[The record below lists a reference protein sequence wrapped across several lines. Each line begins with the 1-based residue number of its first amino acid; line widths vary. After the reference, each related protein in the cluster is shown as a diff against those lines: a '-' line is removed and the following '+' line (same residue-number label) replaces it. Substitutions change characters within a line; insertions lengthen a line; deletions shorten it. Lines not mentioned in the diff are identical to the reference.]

1 MKLISFIKEYI
12 TNIFKSEKKIDENKI
27 SQEFRS
33 HDYERKLALIVKNT
47 EEVDYTDLK
56 YVEITKLDTRDKND
70 LFSAF
75 RLDFHTRDKLI
86 LASIM
91 SSHVIPPAVLIKTNS
106 LFLL

>member
-1 MKLISFIKEYI
+1 MKFRGFIKKYI
-12 TNIFKSEKKIDENKI
+12 TNILKSEKKIDEDVI
-27 SQEFRS
+27 PQEFRS

-86 LASIM
+86 LFKKKYKS
-91 SSHVIPPAVLIKTNS
+91 LI
-106 LFLL
+106 L

>member
-1 MKLISFIKEYI
+1 MKLIGFIENYI
-12 TNIFKSEKKIDENKI
+12 TNIFKSEKKSDEDI
-27 SQEFRS
+27 IPQEFRS

-86 LASIM
+86 LFKKKYKS
-91 SSHVIPPAVLIKTNS
+91 LI
-106 LFLL
+106 L

>member
-1 MKLISFIKEYI
+1 MKLISFIKKYI
-12 TNIFKSEKKIDENKI
+12 TYIFKSEKKIDENMI
-27 SQEFRS
+27 PQEFRS

-86 LASIM
+86 LFKKKYKS
-91 SSHVIPPAVLIKTNS
+91 LI
-106 LFLL
+106 L

>member
-1 MKLISFIKEYI
+1 MKFRGFIKKYI
-12 TNIFKSEKKIDENKI
+12 TNIVKSEKKNDEDVI
-27 SQEFRS
+27 PQEFRS

-47 EEVDYTDLK
+47 EEVDYSDLK

-86 LASIM
+86 LFKKKYKS
-91 SSHVIPPAVLIKTNS
+91 LI
-106 LFLL
+106 L

>member
-1 MKLISFIKEYI
+1 MKLISFIKKYI
-12 TNIFKSEKKIDENKI
+12 TNIFKSEKKIDENI
-27 SQEFRS
+27 IPQEFRS

-70 LFSAF
+70 LFSAY

-86 LASIM
+86 LFKKKYKS
-91 SSHVIPPAVLIKTNS
+91 LI
-106 LFLL
+106 L

>member
-1 MKLISFIKEYI
+1 MKLISFIKKYI

-27 SQEFRS
+27 PEEFRS

-70 LFSAF
+70 HFSAF

-86 LASIM
+86 LFKKKYKS
-91 SSHVIPPAVLIKTNS
+91 LI
-106 LFLL
+106 L